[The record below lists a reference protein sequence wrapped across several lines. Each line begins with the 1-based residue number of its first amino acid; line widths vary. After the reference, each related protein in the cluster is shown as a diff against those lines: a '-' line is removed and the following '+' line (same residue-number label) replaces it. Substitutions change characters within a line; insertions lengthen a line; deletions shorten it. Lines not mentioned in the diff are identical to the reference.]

1 MKISRVTGWQYCHP
15 TVTLSSPRILL
26 NHNAI
31 SGKVTGWQWKL
42 KVENWKLKVRSWK
55 LKVESWKI
63 ESWKLEVENWKLKVE
78 KLKVES
84 WELKIESWK
93 ILKRKKHQTYC
104 LVLTFAWCHQES
116 NRGHK
121 DFQSFALPT
130 ELWHL
135 FTICECKGIAFFRT
149 LQVNTEKNVEKRVF
163 FTFQFSFLNYLSYL
177 CSGF

>member
-15 TVTLSSPRILL
+15 TVTLSSPHIQL

-42 KVENWKLKVRSWK
+42 KIESWKLKVGSWKLKVRSWK
-55 LKVESWKI
+55 LKVERL
-63 ESWKLEVENWKLKVE
+63 LE
-78 KLKVES
+78 
-84 WELKIESWK
+84 
-93 ILKRKKHQTYC
+93 RKKHQTYC
-104 LVLTFAWCHQES
+104 LVLPFAWCHQES

-135 FTICECKGIAFFRT
+135 FAICECKGIAFFRT

-163 FTFQFSFLNYLSYL
+163 FTFQFSFFNYLSYL
-177 CSGF
+177 CSDF